1 MINECQY
8 ESYVVRLP
16 QLFNQTCPREEEEE
30 EVEEVEEELPHLRYG
45 KTDALVTGV
54 Q

>member
-1 MINECQY
+1 MINECTY

-30 EVEEVEEELPHLRYG
+30 EVEEVLPHLRYG